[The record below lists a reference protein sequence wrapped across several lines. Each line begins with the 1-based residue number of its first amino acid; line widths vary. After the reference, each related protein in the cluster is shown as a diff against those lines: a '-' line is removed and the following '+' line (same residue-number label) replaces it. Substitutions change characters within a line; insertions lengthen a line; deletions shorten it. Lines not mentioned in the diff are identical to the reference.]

1 MASRMA
7 ARSTT
12 HGTPVKSCITTR
24 AGSSGTSRAVPE
36 LGAQAASAFTS
47 SSLTNSP
54 PALRSTFSMRI
65 FTTYGVRLRSVPSAP
80 RRQMA

>member
-24 AGSSGTSRAVPE
+24 AGSSGTSRARPE
-36 LGAQAASAFTS
+36 LGDHAASARTS

-54 PALRSTFSMRI
+54 PAFRSTFSVRI
-65 FTTYGVRLRSVPSAP
+65 FTTKGMRERSCPSAS
-80 RRQMA
+80 RRQIA